1 MDLLAGFQTFVRV
14 TETGSFSAVAQERGA
29 TQSAISRQV
38 TALEEELG
46 VRLLNRSTRGLSLTQ
61 DGTNVLDHARRVLE
75 AVEATREAAGLRR
88 GHPSGH
94 VRLAVP
100 VALGLALSSRVG
112 DLLARYPDLSLE
124 LITGDA
130 PHDIIEEGLDLEL
143 RVGEVAQTSLIVR
156 PVGPTKFTAVA
167 APVYLQEH
175 GAPANP
181 LDLQRHDCIVC
192 TSYAFDHVWRFSGTQ
207 GDVAVPVAGHF
218 RVDNF
223 EGARRA
229 ALSGVGVALLPHV
242 LVWDNIRR
250 AELTPLLTQYRT
262 QAVPVSVVYASRRNL
277 PARTRVVIDFLLDV
291 IQEIRAAP
299 LSAGNRPPIGERVEP
314 PLPGA
319 AGALRQS
326 SATPVDALSEP

>member
-61 DGTNVLDHARRVLE
+61 DGSNVLGHARRVLE

-88 GHPSGH
+88 AHPSGH

-100 VALGLALSSRVG
+100 VALGLLLSSRVKT
-112 DLLARYPDLSLE
+112 LLARHPDLSLE
-124 LITGDA
+124 LITGNA

-143 RVGEVAQTSLIVR
+143 RVGDVAQTSLIVR
-156 PVGPTKFTAVA
+156 PVGPTVFTAVA
-167 APVYLQEH
+167 APVYLQDH
-175 GAPANP
+175 AAPAHP

-192 TSYAFDHVWRFSGTQ
+192 TSYAYDHVWRFSGSQ

-229 ALSGVGVALLPHV
+229 ALAGVGVALLPHV
-242 LVWDNIRR
+242 LVWDNLRH
-250 AELTPLLTQYRT
+250 AELAPLLTGYRT
-262 QAVPVSVVYASRRNL
+262 QAIPVSVVYASRRNL
-277 PARTRVVIDFLLDV
+277 PARTRVVIDFLLEV
-291 IQEIRAAP
+291 IQEIRSAT
-299 LSAGNRPPIGERVEP
+299 LSAGDRAPVAVSAE
-314 PLPGA
+314 LP
-319 AGALRQS
+319 AGALDELRRS
-326 SATPVDALSEP
+326 PAKPADALSGS

>member
-1 MDLLAGFQTFVRV
+1 VDLLAGFQTFVRV

-38 TALEEELG
+38 TSLEEELG

-61 DGTNVLDHARRVLE
+61 DGSNVLDHARRVLE

-100 VALGLALSSRVG
+100 IALGLLLSSRVK
-112 DLLARYPDLSLE
+112 DLLERYPDLSLE

-130 PHDIIEEGLDLEL
+130 PRDIIEEGLDLEL

-167 APVYLQEH
+167 APAYLQDH
-175 GAPANP
+175 GAPAHP

-192 TSYAFDHVWRFSGTQ
+192 TSYAYDHVWRFSGPQ
-207 GDVAVPVAGHF
+207 GDVTVPVAGHF

-229 ALSGVGVALLPHV
+229 ALTGVGIALLPHV
-242 LVWDNIRR
+242 LVWDNIRCG
-250 AELTPLLTQYRT
+250 ELEPLLTEYRT
-262 QAVPVSVVYASRRNL
+262 QAIPVSVVYASRRNL
-277 PARTRVVIDFLLDV
+277 PARTRVVIDFLLEV

-299 LSAGNRPPIGERVEP
+299 LSAGERLPVAEPGE
-314 PLPGA
+314 PL
-319 AGALRQS
+319 RES
-326 SATPVDALSEP
+326 SANSADVLSET